1 MSEANE
7 ATEVTETTESVEE
20 TVSLAEEPVAEQAEA
35 TEVEPITQGGLARRR
50 VVRFQANA
58 LPPPS
63 PGGRAFAASSESY
76 PIIPGS
82 EGPCRIAVTR
92 NRH

>member
-35 TEVEPITQGGLARRR
+35 TEVEPITQADSLA
-50 VVRFQANA
+50 
-58 LPPPS
+58 
-63 PGGRAFAASSESY
+63 GE
-76 PIIPGS
+76 
-82 EGPCRIAVTR
+82 
-92 NRH
+92 